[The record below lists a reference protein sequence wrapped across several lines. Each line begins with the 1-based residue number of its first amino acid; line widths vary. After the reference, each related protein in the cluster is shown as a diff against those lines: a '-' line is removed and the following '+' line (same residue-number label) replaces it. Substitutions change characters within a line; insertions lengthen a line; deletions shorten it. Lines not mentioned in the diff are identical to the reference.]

1 MKIPQTTPPFSPE
14 DQESRQKAVL
24 TKKSIESGHG
34 IFFLVLCTLVLL
46 QISMYYCITKSRFG
60 ASIIFKQK
68 GPYKQNAGVLPCYQR
83 SSVLGEADERPAAWI
98 INHSFLWGPYL
109 ACLDMKWT
117 RIFLFQESQ
126 CELSKSCRNAVDFT
140 WIFHI
145 YIYISPDSA
154 RTLFIKATCSAR
166 HLSYTKNSL
175 YH

>member
-68 GPYKQNAGVLPCYQR
+68 GPLQTKRRGVTLLPTFQCLRGGGWKTCSLDHQPLLPMR
-83 SSVLGEADERPAAWI
+83 SQ
-98 INHSFLWGPYL
+98 YL

-145 YIYISPDSA
+145 YISPDSA